1 MRHIGYLVLPIK
13 IRAIL
18 ARHVKCNHHH
28 HHNLADNNFFQN
40 PSYTID
46 SFHLPAHFV

>member
-28 HHNLADNNFFQN
+28 HHHT
-40 PSYTID
+40 YT
-46 SFHLPAHFV
+46 SESELESVYVYEFES